1 MPGTSRPSFAL
12 PAFAILASAVLTALA
27 CAAAYA
33 QPVPSGLPAPGTAV
47 QTSNG
52 PAMVTGS
59 IGGSAAIVALPGV
72 AANGIL
78 RDNGNGSSTI
88 LVPGGPPQVVFT
100 PR

>member
-1 MPGTSRPSFAL
+1 MTRRSSLIFTVLTARACFTAWAALAQISPLPGPGTS
-12 PAFAILASAVLTALA
+12 
-27 CAAAYA
+27 
-33 QPVPSGLPAPGTAV
+33 V

-52 PAMVTGS
+52 PAMVTGTV
-59 IGGSAAIVALPGV
+59 GRSAATVMLPG
-72 AANGIL
+72 AAGTGIM